1 MRRHRDRGS
10 NEPAAVTLPNLC
22 QTTFVQSA
30 LAGTMERAGKYLRK
44 AQMLNAEGVTGVIG
58 GGGAVGGIAPALDG
72 VLLKSFSFGR
82 GDTTQSELLRS
93 AAPSRRDALCDNS
106 YFMGRVASQRRV
118 RFAAS
123 KLARPFCLQQGIPRK
138 LRRKKQPEHGLDAP
152 AAFGSVS

>member
-1 MRRHRDRGS
+1 
-10 NEPAAVTLPNLC
+10 
-22 QTTFVQSA
+22 
-30 LAGTMERAGKYLRK
+30 MERAGKYLLM
-44 AQMLNAEGVTGVIG
+44 AHMLDVEGVTGVVG

-72 VLLKSFSFGR
+72 VLLKSSSFGR

-93 AAPSRRDALCDNS
+93 AAPSRRDALCDNL
-106 YFMGRVASQRRV
+106 YFVRVASQRGV